1 MRIYTK
7 LVSLETSEDGE
18 YFERIFIT
26 ITQGMF
32 EQLRVEDRPLSPII
46 AKNHRED
53 VRANQKAVFLSR
65 TALIGPNGHNC
76 MM

>member
-46 AKNHRED
+46 AKKSPRRLQGQSEGSILVED
-53 VRANQKAVFLSR
+53 GSHWSKR
-65 TALIGPNGHNC
+65 P
-76 MM
+76 

>member
-1 MRIYTK
+1 MCIYTK

-18 YFERIFIT
+18 FFERIFIT

-46 AKNHRED
+46 AKNYRED

-65 TALIGPNGHNC
+65 TALIGPKVHNC